1 MKKKTHIEE
10 LLTEPLR
17 IDDEESIER
26 LTETLEQPSNPTR
39 DSKCRPISTEELW
52 EIIDKAAKD
61 IYEKEKRK

>member
-10 LLTEPLR
+10 LLTEPLVLN
-17 IDDEESIER
+17 DKDSIER

-39 DSKCRPISTEELW
+39 DSKCRPITAEELW